1 MAETVK
7 LAALLGGLLGGGLL
21 LGGPLALRAFT
32 SDPAAIAAAAPL
44 LPLVAASQP
53 INALAFVWDGAW
65 PLRCTSML
73 ISFEL
78 HQSADCEGSGSVC
91 DVRFGCGLVNGDGG
105 WRLFVHLA
113 VCTTTVTLPD

>member
-1 MAETVK
+1 MK

-53 INALAFVWDGAW
+53 INALAFVWDGELPFTNQAE
-65 PLRCTSML
+65 LVQRCATDWRSQVSSILSMICCL
-73 ISFEL
+73 
-78 HQSADCEGSGSVC
+78 G
-91 DVRFGCGLVNGDGG
+91 GLVHSNGV
-105 WRLFVHLA
+105 WRLSVHLP
-113 VCTTTVTLPD
+113 VCRTIVTSPN

>member
-1 MAETVK
+1 MAGPAALNDERGLTPTNLLPVQAPSALSPPQAVVAETVK

-53 INALAFVWDGAW
+53 INALAFVWDG
-65 PLRCTSML
+65 
-73 ISFEL
+73 EL
-78 HQSADCEGSGSVC
+78 PIHEII
-91 DVRFGCGLVNGDGG
+91 
-105 WRLFVHLA
+105 
-113 VCTTTVTLPD
+113 